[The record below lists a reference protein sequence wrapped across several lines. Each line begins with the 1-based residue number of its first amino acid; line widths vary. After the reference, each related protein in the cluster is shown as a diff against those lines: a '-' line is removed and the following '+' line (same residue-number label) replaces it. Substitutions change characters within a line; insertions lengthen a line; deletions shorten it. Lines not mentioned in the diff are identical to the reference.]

1 MMRTVK
7 KSAATILGAALLAV
21 GLAMMI
27 LPGPGIL
34 VIVAGLA
41 VLATEYM
48 WARSLLD
55 RARTQAE
62 KVQAAAVA
70 NRWRTAGT
78 VAFAVGMLALGI
90 AMLVVDLDLPFWGG
104 LTGGVLIVT
113 ALVLLTTT
121 YLTIRAGRGEDT
133 THTGDTF
140 SRRGHGA
147 VRSDLT

>member
-1 MMRTVK
+1 MHAVK
-7 KSAATILGAALLAV
+7 KSAATILGAALLLV

-41 VLATEYM
+41 VLATEYV

-70 NRWRTAGT
+70 SRWRTAGT
-78 VAFAVGMLALGI
+78 VVFALGMIAVGI
-90 AMLVVDLDLPFWGG
+90 AMLTVELDVPFWSGV
-104 LTGGVLIVT
+104 TGGVLIVT

-121 YLTIRAGRGEDT
+121 YLTIRAANGEDT

-140 SRRGHGA
+140 SRGDGGGA
-147 VRSDLT
+147 LRSDLA